1 MPEKKTSYK
10 YPISSSNITTHSLI
24 TCYIQLMIKIFTRVI
39 MIITLLGGSGPIFGK
54 TLIVRHKAPVSAQ
67 DLRTQYFLSLLSLT
81 LDKTIPTHGPYQ
93 LQVHQQSMQQGRTI
107 VELQKQALDI
117 IWSVTSIEREKML
130 APIRIPLLKGLL
142 SHRIFIINKRDQ
154 ARFAAIKNIDQLRLL
169 SAGQGHDWPDLKI
182 LRHNNLTSY
191 SGSTYLGLFGML
203 SLRRFD
209 YFPRGINEAWQEVA
223 TIAPDNLMVEQTLL
237 LQYPS
242 PIYFFFNSS
251 NKALKERVEQGLLL
265 AIEDGSFDLHLYN
278 HPSIK
283 QALQLSKMSQ
293 RTLIT
298 LKNPLLSVQSKSI
311 LARKSLWYVVG
322 EEKKYQ
328 AITQP

>member
-1 MPEKKTSYK
+1 
-10 YPISSSNITTHSLI
+10 
-24 TCYIQLMIKIFTRVI
+24 MIKFIFVVI
-39 MIITLLGGSGPIFGK
+39 PMVLQLFFPNPVAAQ
-54 TLIVRHKAPVSAQ
+54 TLIVRHVPPESAQ
-67 DLRTQYFLSLLSLT
+67 DVRNRYYLAILT
-81 LDKTIPTHGPYQ
+81 LALDKTIATHGPYQ
-93 LQVHQQSMQQGRTI
+93 LLAHHLPMQQGRTI

-117 IWSVTSIEREKML
+117 MWTVTSIEREKQL
-130 APIRIPLLKGLL
+130 VPILIPLLKGLL
-142 SHRIFIINKRDQ
+142 SHRIFIINKQDQ

-182 LRHNNLTSY
+182 LRHNNLPTFS
-191 SGSTYLGLFGML
+191 SSSYLGLLGML